1 MDDSKSAWNLRRC
14 SLVKLILASADVEI
28 NFFFGPKVD
37 DGVSAWF
44 LITPKATLWSVVWTN
59 YQFFN
64 VWNFV
69 STRTSQFCYKVIV
82 SLVDLLQQAFLFL
95 LYHWLVCQTC
105 DFCNTA
111 NPAIAIGWGKQIL
124 WSPWIIII
132 HFRNKM
138 MSIALDFL
146 VQFPVTVNAKS
157 IGEVMIFDDVLLN

>member
-1 MDDSKSAWNLRRC
+1 MDDSTSAWNSRSC

-37 DGVSAWF
+37 EGVSAWF
-44 LITPKATLWSVVWTN
+44 LITPKATLWSAVWTN

-82 SLVDLLQQAFLFL
+82 SLVDLLQQTFLFL

-132 HFRNKM
+132 
-138 MSIALDFL
+138 
-146 VQFPVTVNAKS
+146 Q
-157 IGEVMIFDDVLLN
+157 EQDDVHCSWFSCSVSCHSQCIKHWGSHDLRRCIP